1 MCIPAASSRR
11 AYHASAM
18 ICIRV
23 AARNHAQ
30 GAALLRLA
38 FICLGTASTFGNHQF
53 SKDTFVAIPDNAVT
67 LDQVPGAVGF
77 PHKGMPTSWFQ
88 VGWSDSLKVSDVR
101 PLKYFNKDLVL
112 YRTEDGVAHLADAFC
127 PHLGAH
133 LGYGGRVEGC
143 EMVCPYHGWRWNS
156 DGSNALAPSE
166 GRASSTRRIMKQWE
180 VVESNGIIWTWHDA
194 LGRAP
199 LWSAPEERRQEDD
212 FLPVYPACTFVWENV
227 RIRPQYPAENTVDL
241 DHLIFVHRNGLL
253 PVTDRKPE
261 QLPEFIEEG
270 HLWYNKRP
278 LPMHSSSCIGIGL
291 VMVDF
296 PFDETRPHRM
306 PAILYNATTPIDDE
320 NSDYYTTILVRQD
333 MSAEGCEGDLPVG
346 NALKRIQEQEKQAG
360 RDRPIWEHM
369 VYVERPAYTRSEGGP
384 FLKLRRWA
392 KQFYPENDTVESK
405 SAPVR
410 DPATVA

>member
-1 MCIPAASSRR
+1 M
-11 AYHASAM
+11 
-18 ICIRV
+18 
-23 AARNHAQ
+23 
-30 GAALLRLA
+30 
-38 FICLGTASTFGNHQF
+38 
-53 SKDTFVAIPDNAVT
+53 AIPENALT

-77 PHKGMPTSWFQ
+77 PYKSVPTSWFQ
-88 VGWSDSLKVSDVR
+88 VGWSDALQVRDVK
-101 PLKYFNKDLVL
+101 PLKYFQKDLVL
-112 YRTEDGVAHLADAFC
+112 YRTDDGVAHLADAYC

-166 GRASSTRRIMKQWE
+166 GKASSTRRIMKQWE
-180 VVESNGIIWTWHDA
+180 VVETNGIIWTWHDA
-194 LGRAP
+194 LGRPP
-199 LWSAPEERRQEDD
+199 LWPAPEERRHEDD
-212 FLPVYPACTFVWENV
+212 FLPAYPACTFVWENARV
-227 RIRPQYPAENTVDL
+227 RPQYPAENTVDL

-253 PVTDRKPE
+253 PVTDRKAE

-270 HLWYNKRP
+270 HVWHNKRP
-278 LPMHSSSCIGIGL
+278 LPMHSSKCVGIGL

-320 NSDYYTTILVRQD
+320 NSDYFTTILVRQD

-360 RDRPIWEHM
+360 RDRPIWQHM

-384 FLKLRRWA
+384 FMKLRRWA
-392 KQFYPENDTVESK
+392 KQFYPQDGLVAAK
-405 SAPVR
+405 ALPVR
-410 DPATVA
+410 EPETVA